1 VKRGTLAV
9 ALVGLVSTFLVV
21 LSGCG
26 SSNSSAAIA
35 VSLHSSVSGNALDQ
49 GQADVITATVTNDS
63 KNAGVT
69 WNVSGGGSLSGQ
81 TATSATYTAPS
92 SVTSVLTV
100 TITATSIT
108 DASKSSSLQIKVN
121 PLPTITTTTVPTA
134 TAGTVYNAV
143 VSVSGGTS
151 PFRWTIT
158 SGTLPLGLSLNS
170 STGAITGTPT
180 GAGSVSVTFE
190 VTDAAGNSASQAITI
205 TVNPAPALTI
215 PPTMLAGGLLGA
227 AYSQTLDATGGVPPY
242 SWAITGGSLPAGL
255 TLSSGGIISG
265 TPSGTPG
272 TSNFTVTV
280 TDSQTPTPATKSAAL
295 SITITRPPLSV
306 TTTTLVGGALGT
318 SYSQT
323 LTAIGGTPPYSWN
336 LSAGTLPPGLTLAA
350 ATGVISGVPTTTGTS
365 NFTVRVT
372 DSVSGTATA
381 ALSIVINT
389 ALAITTTSLPGGSV
403 GAAYSGT
410 LQATGGVQP
419 YTWSITSGT
428 LPVGLTLNASTGV
441 ISGTPTTT
449 GKSTFTVAVQDS
461 ESPNVEI
468 SSSLS
473 ITIASSNC
481 PGNATLAGNY
491 ATVLNGWSAAS
502 TATAAAAS
510 FVADGAGNI
519 SGGIMDFN
527 DQAAGPASGTFT
539 GAYCVASNNL
549 ATISVTYGGGLT
561 GSETFAAALNSGGS
575 NGSIIVYDGGIRKAS
590 GLLRKQDT
598 TAFSTG
604 KITGNYA
611 FGLVGANASASRY
624 AVAGVFSADGRGNLS
639 GGEFDSDIALTGS
652 ANGTLEA
659 STYTVAS
666 TGRGTA
672 ALAFNGQ
679 GTLNF
684 VFYVVSASEM
694 LLMEHDSA
702 GNPLVN
708 GQALLQQSSS
718 FTDAS
723 LDGVGIL
730 EVQSLSFGTTANAAA
745 GLVTTN
751 GTGSSIA
758 FSLDENQGGT
768 TSSQQLTG
776 SYSTASNGRVTF
788 DGIAS
793 PDVYYLVA
801 PNRAFVVGTSA
812 LTVDSGILEPQTGSP
827 FANSSLD
834 GAYLGGSFQSVDFN
848 VGQEVGALQAGGTG
862 SFSESLDDNGS
873 GGTSTATLNAT
884 YSVSSNGRVVVNQS
898 GSEIGIIY
906 LISKTEL
913 VYLPATNTN
922 PKLSHLEQ

>member
-1 VKRGTLAV
+1 MKRGTLTV

-35 VSLHSSVSGNALDQ
+35 VSLQSSISGNALDQ
-49 GQADVITATVTNDS
+49 AQADVITATVSNDS

-81 TATSATYTAPS
+81 TTTSATYNAPAM
-92 SVTSVLTV
+92 VTSVLTV

-108 DASKSSSLQIKVN
+108 DGTKTSSLQIKVN
-121 PLPTITTTTVPTA
+121 PLPRITTTTVPNA
-134 TAGTVYNAV
+134 TAGTAYNAAI
-143 VSVSGGTS
+143 SVSGGTS

-158 SGTLPLGLSLNS
+158 SGTLPLGLTLNS
-170 STGAITGTPT
+170 GTGAITGTPT
-180 GAGSVSVTFE
+180 GSGSATITFE
-190 VTDAAGNSASQAITI
+190 VTDEAGNSASQAITI

-215 PPTMLAGGLLGA
+215 TTTTLAGGALGT
-227 AYSQTLDATGGVPPY
+227 AYSQTLDATGGVPSY
-242 SWAITGGSLPAGL
+242 RWAVTSGSLPAGL

-265 TPSGTPG
+265 TPTGTPG
-272 TSNFTVTV
+272 TSSFTVTV
-280 TDSQTPTPATKSAAL
+280 TDSQTPTAMTSLATL
-295 SITITRPPLSV
+295 SITITRPPLTV
-306 TTTTLVGGALGT
+306 TTTSLVGGAVGT

-323 LTAIGGTPPYSWN
+323 LTAIGGTPPYSWS
-336 LSAGTLPPGLTLAA
+336 LSAGTLPAGLTLAA
-350 ATGVISGVPTTTGTS
+350 ATGVILGVPTTTGTS
-365 NFTVRVT
+365 NFTVLVT
-372 DSVSGTATA
+372 DSVSGTATK

-419 YTWSITSGT
+419 YTWTITSGT
-428 LPVGLTLNASTGV
+428 LPTGLTLNASTGV

-473 ITIASSNC
+473 ITIASSSC
-481 PGNATLAGNY
+481 PNNGTLTGNY

-502 TATAAAAS
+502 SVTAAAAS

-519 SGGIMDFN
+519 SGGIVDFN
-527 DQAAGPASGTFT
+527 DQAAGPESGKFT
-539 GAYCVASNNL
+539 GTYCVASNNL
-549 ATISVTYGGGLT
+549 ATISVTYADGLT
-561 GSETFAAALNSGGS
+561 GNETFAAALNSGGS
-575 NGSIIVYDGGIRKAS
+575 NGSIIVYDGGVRKAS

-611 FGLVGANASASRY
+611 FGLVGANATVSRY
-624 AVAGVFSADGRGNLS
+624 AVAGVFSADGRGNLT

-652 ANGTLEA
+652 ANGTVEA
-659 STYTVAS
+659 STYSVAS
-666 TGRGTA
+666 SGRGTA
-672 ALAFNGQ
+672 ALVFNGQ

-684 VFYVVSASEM
+684 VFYVVSASEILM
-694 LLMEHDSA
+694 MEHDST
-702 GNPLVN
+702 GNPLVS

-723 LDGVGIL
+723 LNGAGIL
-730 EVQSLSFGTTANAAA
+730 EMQSLSFGTTANATA
-745 GLVTTN
+745 GLVTAN

-758 FSLDENQGGT
+758 FNLDENQGGT
-768 TSSQQLTG
+768 TASQQFSG
-776 SYSTASNGRVTF
+776 SYSTASNGRITF
-788 DGIAS
+788 DGLAN

-801 PNRAFVVGTSA
+801 PNQAFVVGTDT

-827 FANSSLD
+827 FANSSLN

-848 VGQEVGALQAGGTG
+848 VGQEVGALQAGGAG
-862 SFSESLDDNGS
+862 SFSESLDNNGS
-873 GGTSTATLNAT
+873 GGTSTSTLNAT
-884 YSVSSNGRVVVNQS
+884 YSVSSNGRVIVNQS

-906 LISKTEL
+906 LLSKTEF
-913 VYLPATNTN
+913 VYLPTTDTN
-922 PKLSHLEQ
+922 PKLSHLQQ